1 MRVKL
6 SEQYPKE
13 REEICNKIINIL
25 QLAPDNSFLL
35 SELDAD
41 EDKQQAILE
50 MKQEIQKYFAV
61 SALTA
66 YIPNKECARPALCIA
81 KGILRKQNYFF
92 EGKSFNSKY
101 DSGYEKTTKYFIF
114 KKPVI

>member
-13 REEICNKIINIL
+13 REEICNKLINIL

-35 SELDAD
+35 SEFDAD
-41 EDKQQAILE
+41 EEKQQAILE
-50 MKQEIQKYFAV
+50 MKPEIQQYFAV

-66 YIPNKECARPALCIA
+66 YIPT
-81 KGILRKQNYFF
+81 
-92 EGKSFNSKY
+92 
-101 DSGYEKTTKYFIF
+101 KTTKYFIF

>member
-13 REEICNKIINIL
+13 REEICNKLINIL

-35 SELDAD
+35 SEFDAD
-41 EDKQQAILE
+41 EEKQHAILE
-50 MKQEIQKYFAV
+50 MKPEIQQYFAV

-66 YIPNKECARPALCIA
+66 YMPGKIQYWINNTTNKTVETIELF
-81 KGILRKQNYFF
+81 Y
-92 EGKSFNSKY
+92 
-101 DSGYEKTTKYFIF
+101 T
-114 KKPVI
+114 